1 MNMADAIK
9 RCAMEAFDASLP
21 CEVTVGTVLSCDPI
35 KIGYGEMVLDGELV
49 DICEHLMRKEC
60 SFTLAG
66 YERTIVVNDGISEGD
81 GVVLI
86 RKKGGEGY
94 VAIGKL

>member
-21 CEVTVGTVLSCDPI
+21 CEVVLGTVVNCEPV
-35 KIGYGEMVLDGELV
+35 KIRCGEMLLEGEIV
-49 DICEHLMRKEC
+49 DVCEHLMRKEC
-60 SFTLAG
+60 TFTFAG
-66 YERTIVVNDGISEGD
+66 YERSLVVNEGIDTGD

-86 RKKGGEGY
+86 RKKGGDGY
-94 VAIGKL
+94 IAIGKL